1 MENTFQVMKRVL
13 IITYYWVPSG
23 GSGVQRWVKFAKY
36 LRQFGW
42 EPIIYT
48 PLNPEFPAIDKSLE
62 KDLPT
67 DLQVIKMPI
76 WEPYNIYRNLTG
88 KKNQPINAGFIS
100 EGKKQGWKDKLSIWI
115 RGNFLIPDPRR
126 FWIKP
131 SVRYLQSYI
140 QDNPVDAIITTGPP
154 HSIHFIGLGLKK
166 HFPNLPWMADFRDP
180 WTNIYYHSDL
190 QLTKW
195 ADAVHHRLEKQ
206 IVQGADTVLVVSTRT
221 RDEFAKHKPKA
232 IELITNGYDSEDAQ
246 QLDVKLDSKFSI
258 AHIGLF
264 IESQNPKKLWKV
276 LSELCTE
283 LPDFATD
290 LHIHLIGKIDFSIIQ
305 HIKQAGLEAN
315 ATIAPYMPH
324 ADVIKIQHAS
334 QVLLLLLVNKPNTE
348 SVIPGKLF
356 EYFNAR
362 RPILAIGHT
371 NGDSAALINSTGAG
385 AIVDF
390 DDEKSLK
397 SFVVEAYQQYKKGT
411 LTCNSSNIEQYSRR
425 NLTHKLSNILNT
437 LSQK

>member
-1 MENTFQVMKRVL
+1 MKRVL

-48 PLNPEFPAIDKSLE
+48 PENPEYPAIDNSLAT
-62 KDLPT
+62 DLPA
-67 DLQVIKMPI
+67 DLKVVKTPI
-76 WEPYNIYRNLTG
+76 WEPYDIYRNLTG

-100 EGKKQGWKDKLSIWI
+100 EGKKQNWKDKLSIWI

-131 SVRYLQSYI
+131 SVSYLKSYI
-140 QDNPVDAIITTGPP
+140 EANPVDAIITTGPP
-154 HSIHFIGLGLKK
+154 HSIHFIGLGLKR
-166 HFPNLPWMADFRDP
+166 HFKSIPWISDFRDP
-180 WTNIYYHSDL
+180 WTNIYYHTDL
-190 QLTKW
+190 RLTKL
-195 ADAVHHRLEKQ
+195 ADTVHHKLERQ
-206 IVQGADTVLVVSTRT
+206 IVQSADTVLVVSPRT
-221 RDEFAKHKPKA
+221 RDEFSKLNPKA
-232 IELITNGYDSEDAQ
+232 IELITNGYDGEDAQ
-246 QLDVKLDSKFSI
+246 HVSSTLDSKFSI

-276 LSELCTE
+276 LSELCVE
-283 LPDFATD
+283 LPEFAND
-290 LHIHLIGKIDFSIIQ
+290 LHINLIGKIDFSIIE
-305 HIKQAGLEAN
+305 HVKLAGLDAC
-315 ATIAPYMPH
+315 ATISAYMPH
-324 ADVIKIQHAS
+324 AEVIKIQHAS

-371 NGDSAALINSTGAG
+371 NGDSAALINSTNAG
-385 AIVDF
+385 VVVDF
-390 DDEKSLK
+390 EDEQGLK
-397 SFVVEAYQQYKKGT
+397 NFVLDAYNRYKKGSLSCKST
-411 LTCNSSNIEQYSRR
+411 NIEQFSRR
-425 NLTHKLSNILNT
+425 NLTEKLSVLLNQ
-437 LSQK
+437 LSSN

>member
-67 DLQVIKMPI
+67 DLQVIKTPI

-206 IVQGADTVLVVSTRT
+206 IVQSADTVLVVSTRT

-324 ADVIKIQHAS
+324 ADVIKFQHAS

-411 LTCNSSNIEQYSRR
+411 LTCKSSNIEQYSRR